1 MPIEMSPRVSVL
13 VWIPSFCRSV
23 VTVVRYYM
31 KYTRLLLGPSPPISF
46 LDVLLIVRGASR
58 VESEQKLWVLVR
70 FWRRKKCKTVGNFLF
85 WFALYHARY
94 VFIKVTNDIVYY
106 REGGRQYCF
115 MSLSALLFDRLGSS
129 ACCHWT
135 AENLDHILEF
145 CGKMNLD
152 SLQEGLIP
160 ERKRFPEAIS
170 LSLYTGLQRAAKQSA
185 CQHHKREHVYS
196 DHFGQK

>member
-1 MPIEMSPRVSVL
+1 M
-13 VWIPSFCRSV
+13 
-23 VTVVRYYM
+23 
-31 KYTRLLLGPSPPISF
+31 
-46 LDVLLIVRGASR
+46 
-58 VESEQKLWVLVR
+58 
-70 FWRRKKCKTVGNFLF
+70 GNFLLG
-85 WFALYHARY
+85 FALYHARY

-145 CGKMNLD
+145 GGRMNLD

-196 DHFGQK
+196 DHLAKNKTYQPTLARTKDILVLAETLDTKTEGQNWSIKYNILNQARQQLFYLW